1 MIEVRQ
7 TAEFKAWLD
16 KLKDRSAKARIIV
29 RIRRLEL
36 GNPGDVKPAGEG
48 VSELRLDAG
57 PGYRIYY
64 SQRGSVA
71 VLLCGGDKGSQ
82 SRDIETARRLAR
94 ELED

>member
-1 MIEVRQ
+1 MTEVRQ
-7 TAEFKAWLD
+7 TAEFKAWLE
-16 KLKDRSAKARIIV
+16 KLKDRTAKARIMV

-48 VSELRLDAG
+48 VSELRLDSG

-64 SQRGSVA
+64 SQRGPVA

>member
-7 TAEFKAWLD
+7 TAEFEAWLV
-16 KLKDRSAKARIIV
+16 KLKDRNAKARIMI
-29 RIRRLEL
+29 RIRRLGL

-48 VSELRLDAG
+48 VSELRLDLG

-64 SQRGSVA
+64 TQRGSVA

-82 SRDIETARRLAR
+82 SGDIENAKRMAR